1 MYVCIFIYI
10 CMYVC
15 IFEKRAMS
23 RRRMRATTRRSR
35 CLNRATKELAAQ
47 QDFVYALLRDFCTH
61 THFYVFIYLIIYLY
75 MYIYIVLRATHH
87 HACSL
92 YLRFH
97 VFYHTYHTLTLLF
110 IIIIFFLFEEKNN
123 RYVYHICINTMN
135 GMSKLVAQSILE
147 EGRSCE

>member
-1 MYVCIFIYI
+1 MYIYIYMYVCMYI
-10 CMYVC
+10 RKARHVAPAHARNDAPVAL
-15 IFEKRAMS
+15 FKSSDKRVS
-23 RRRMRATTRRSR
+23 RPTRL
-35 CLNRATKELAAQ
+35 CLRTPTRFLH
-47 QDFVYALLRDFCTH
+47 TH

-135 GMSKLVAQSILE
+135 GMSKLVAQ
-147 EGRSCE
+147 